1 MRLKPV
7 LRIVLAATMVVAGVL
22 HFVFTDRYVAIMP
35 SYLPAHLELVYISG
49 VFEILGGLGLLI
61 RRTRRAAAWGLV
73 LLYVCV
79 FPANLNMAMHEI
91 QPSGGNIPPVLMW
104 VRLPLQLLFIAW
116 AWWMTRRDPVDALTA
131 SRHRP

>member
-7 LRIVLAATMVVAGVL
+7 LRALLAVTMVVAGVL
-22 HFVFTDRYVAIMP
+22 HFVFTDLYVAIMP
-35 SYLPAHLELVYISG
+35 SYLPAHLELVYVSG

-73 LLYVCV
+73 LLYICV
-79 FPANLNMAMHEI
+79 FPANLNMAINEI
-91 QPSGGNIPPVLMW
+91 QPSGGDIPPVLMW
-104 VRLPLQLLFIAW
+104 VRLPFQLLFIAW
-116 AWWMTRRDPVDALTA
+116 AWWMTRPDPVDALTA

>member
-7 LRIVLAATMVVAGVL
+7 LRGLLAVTMVVAGVL
-22 HFVFTDRYVAIMP
+22 HFVATDLYVAIMP
-35 SYLPAHLELVYISG
+35 SYLPLHLELVYISG

-61 RRTRRAAAWGLV
+61 RRTRHAAAWGLV

-79 FPANLNMAMHEI
+79 FPANLNMAIYEI

-104 VRLPLQLLFIAW
+104 VRLPFQLVFIAW
-116 AWWMTRRDPVDALTA
+116 AWWMTRRDPEDALTA

>member
-7 LRIVLAATMVVAGVL
+7 LRVLLAVTMVVAGVL
-22 HFVFTDRYVAIMP
+22 HFVFTDLYLAIMP

-61 RRTRRAAAWGLV
+61 RRTCRAAAWGLV

-79 FPANLNMAMHEI
+79 FPANLNMAIHEI

-104 VRLPLQLLFIAW
+104 VRLPFQLLFIAW

-131 SRHRP
+131 TRHRP